1 MAIRKAV
8 PVTIPTTFLT
18 MALINSYRIMK
29 NIFKLLLPMTVA
41 AIAFVACNREEEFLT
56 PKDEHQLNIT
66 VKATPDEVKS
76 DNPDTKTYI
85 NSEKKI
91 LWGTNE
97 YMKIG
102 VYDGTATAWDNSS
115 DATADLWNGDEQAC
129 FTFSIT
135 PKNASGNYTYYGIYP
150 ASAAVTSS
158 NEDPAVYKVDLP
170 ATQNAT
176 ASSYDPKAYILVARA
191 ESGKTEADADWDAY
205 FRRGTALN
213 KITLSNLPEDIKRV
227 EITAPVGT
235 KLVGRRY
242 INLTDGTS
250 GEVYSGANKVAVRYA
265 SKLDHTAAMD
275 IWFTSWGVDLAE
287 GANLTIMA
295 VSDAHTYTRVL
306 SAKAAGIHFKEG
318 YLNTLSVNMSSAVEG
333 ENTELASGSYLILAK
348 NNSNYYA
355 LKNAVAGTSRLASQ
369 SYTGS
374 TSEYVY
380 NSASDALVWT
390 VTDTGDGTYTIVND
404 GKYVGWNSGNNAYCK
419 AAAQDWTTTDYAMDI
434 TWDGTNSCYHVAVH
448 KDNTRILQRNSTS
461 AYFAFYTSDQQKNLI
476 FVPARYDNRTAVTLH
491 FEDENDNT
499 VTAANLFTFNY
510 DTFLGYDLV
519 ASPNEAAI
527 TSNIDWEVTGDTNSI
542 ISDFDEGVVV
552 LSGNAG
558 SATVTASFAGDENY
572 LPAEK
577 SYTITVTAP
586 YSASEAYTAATTTAV
601 SNTYVKGIV
610 SQITTAY
617 NNGKVTYQLSD
628 DGLTTGNQLQIY
640 SGTASSASDVVVGD
654 CMIVKGTLQKYNN
667 TTPQLNSGATIE
679 YCLHAP
685 TFSGTVNFET
695 STSVTLSAAAGATI
709 YYTTDGTAPTSSS
722 NVYSSAL
729 NLSATTTVKA
739 IAVKDG
745 LTTGVVSK
753 TYTKVASYEVNFD
766 DPDHGSITV
775 KHGETTLTSG
785 DSVPFGET
793 ITITATPDS
802 GYELS
807 TLVYNDGSDHDIKA
821 SKSFTMPSSDV
832 SITATFAVVSKK
844 DYYKLVTNISDFTEG
859 NYVVAALKSTTATN
873 KFYFGK
879 ATVSSGDWV
888 VEGTGLTVAA
898 VDGVRRF
905 ETKDLP
911 DDAVEFTFTGNN
923 TDGFT
928 ISNDGKFL
936 YYTAASNRKLAFAAA
951 GSTQKWKVATVNDA
965 LVTGGVSLSAVT
977 ASGNYTISEN
987 STGDGAIRGY
997 ANTTVYRAIYIFKK
1011 VNE

>member
-1 MAIRKAV
+1 
-8 PVTIPTTFLT
+8 
-18 MALINSYRIMK
+18 MK
-29 NIFKLLLPMTVA
+29 SIFKILVPMTAAVVA
-41 AIAFVACNREEEFLT
+41 VIACNREEEFLT

-158 NEDPAVYKVDLP
+158 NEDPAAYKVDLP

-275 IWFTSWGVDLAE
+275 IWFTSWGVDLAG

-380 NSASDALVWT
+380 NTASDALVWT
-390 VTDTGDGTYTIVND
+390 VTDTGDGNYTIVN
-404 GKYVGWNSGNNAYCK
+404 GSKYVGWNSGNNAYCK
-419 AAAQDWTTTDYAMDI
+419 AAAQDWTTTNYAMDI

-448 KDNTRILQRNSTS
+448 NDNTRILQRNSGS
-461 AYFAFYTSDQQKNLI
+461 DYFAFYTSDQQKNLV
-476 FVPARYDNRTAVTLH
+476 FVPARYDARTAVTLH
-491 FEDENDNT
+491 FEDDDENT

-510 DTFLGYDLV
+510 DTFPGYDLV

-586 YSASEAYTAATTTAV
+586 YSASEAYAAATTTDAP
-601 SNTYVKGIV
+601 NTYVKGIV
-610 SQITTAY
+610 SSITTAY
-617 NNGKVTYQLSD
+617 NNGKVTYNLSD
-628 DGLTTGNQLQIY
+628 NGLTTGDQLLVY
-640 SGTASSASDVVVGD
+640 NGTASSDSDVVIGD
-654 CMIVKGTLQKYNN
+654 CMVVKGTLKKYNN
-667 TTPQLNSGATIE
+667 TTPELLAGSTIE
-679 YCLHAP
+679 ICLHAP
-685 TFSGTVNFET
+685 TFSGTENFET
-695 STSVTLSAAAGATI
+695 STTVTLSAAAGATI

-785 DSVPFGET
+785 DSVPVGET

-821 SKSFTMPSSDV
+821 SKSFTMPSSEV

-844 DYYKLVTNISDFTEG
+844 DYYKLVKSVSEITAGT
-859 NYVVAALKSTTATN
+859 YVVGALRSSSATN
-873 KFYFGK
+873 NFYFAK
-879 ATVSSGDWV
+879 ANTTGNSDKDWEVSASSVTVTDV
-888 VEGTGLTVAA
+888 N
-898 VDGVRRF
+898 GVRRF
-905 ETKDLP
+905 ECSNLP
-911 DDAVEFTFTGNN
+911 SGAAEFTLTGDNKN
-923 TDGFT
+923 GFT
-928 ISNDGKFL
+928 ISNSTNYL
-936 YYTAASNRKLAFAAA
+936 YYTEDSNRKLAFGSD
-951 GSTQKWKVATVNDA
+951 GSTYKWIVEAKSSP
-965 LVTGGVSLSAVT
+965 LITGGVVLSSVRQ
-977 ASGNYTISEN
+977 SGEYVIYEN
-987 STGDGAIRGY
+987 STAVSAIRGY
-997 ANTTVYRAIYIFKK
+997 YSASTVNRQRAIYLFKK

>member
-1 MAIRKAV
+1 
-8 PVTIPTTFLT
+8 
-18 MALINSYRIMK
+18 MK
-29 NIFKLLLPMTVA
+29 SIFKILVPMTVA

-85 NSEKKI
+85 NSKKKI

-158 NEDPAVYKVDLP
+158 NEDPAAYKVDLP

-265 SKLDHTAAMD
+265 SKLDHTAEMD
-275 IWFTSWGVDLAE
+275 IWFTSWGVDLAV

-404 GKYVGWNSGNNAYCK
+404 SKYVGWNSGNNAYCK
-419 AAAQDWTTTDYAMDI
+419 AAAQDWTTTNYAMDI

-448 KDNTRILQRNSTS
+448 NDNTRILQRNSS
-461 AYFAFYTSDQQKNLI
+461 SDYFAFYTSDQQKNLI

-510 DTFLGYDLV
+510 DTFIGYDLV

-586 YSASEAYTAATTTAV
+586 YSASEAYAAATTTDAP
-601 SNTYVKGIV
+601 NTYVKGIV
-610 SQITTAY
+610 SSITTAY
-617 NNGKVTYQLSD
+617 NNGKVTYNLSD
-628 DGLTTGNQLQIY
+628 NGLTTGDQLLVY
-640 SGTASSASDVVVGD
+640 NGTASSDSDVVIGD
-654 CMIVKGTLQKYNN
+654 CMVVKGTLKKYNN
-667 TTPQLNSGATIE
+667 TTPELLAGSTIE
-679 YCLHAP
+679 ICLHAP
-685 TFSGTVNFET
+685 TFSGAENFET
-695 STSVTLSAAAGATI
+695 STTVTLSAATGATI

-729 NLSATTTVKA
+729 NLSATTPVKA

-844 DYYKLVTNISDFTEG
+844 DYYKLVTNISDFTAG
-859 NYVVAALKSTTATN
+859 DYVIAALNSTTVTN
-873 KFYFGK
+873 KFYFC
-879 ATVSSGDWV
+879 TTTIDGDWTT
-888 VEGTGLTVAA
+888 ESSGLTVNA

-905 ETKDLP
+905 EVANLP
-911 DDAVEFTFTGNN
+911 ASGAVFTFTGNN
-923 TDGFT
+923 SEGFT
-928 ISNDGKFL
+928 IKNGTKYLYVTDTSN
-936 YYTAASNRKLAFAAA
+936 NRKLGFAAD
-951 GSTQKWKVATVNDA
+951 GSTTKWTVIEPTNDP
-965 LVTGGVSLSAVT
+965 LVTGGVHLYSEGS
-977 ASGNYTISEN
+977 NKYTISEN
-987 STGDGAIRGY
+987 ASSGNARVRGY
-997 ANTTVYRAIYIFKK
+997 KNTKYRAIYIFKK